1 MNLVS
6 ILFEIEKDKQTWVF
20 SDIKKTIESLEKAG
34 YQVSLYRDNLNEN
47 RFLLHYFS
55 ERPEEELVDLLQND
69 PGVKSFFEKLKEVSD
84 KVEVSSHKKL
94 F

>member
-1 MNLVS
+1 VNLVS

>member
-6 ILFEIEKDKQTWVF
+6 ILFGIEKDKQTWVF
-20 SDIKKTIESLEKAG
+20 SDIKKTFESLEEAG
-34 YQVSLYRDNLNEN
+34 YQVSLYRDSLDEN
-47 RFLLHYFS
+47 RFLLHYSS

-69 PGVKSFFEKLKEVSD
+69 PRVKSFFEKLKEVSE

>member
-1 MNLVS
+1 
-6 ILFEIEKDKQTWVF
+6 VF